1 MHETAKS
8 RSRCRKRGIT
18 MASTM
23 LDIDAELA
31 QHTPSVSASFRLTS
45 ERHVLDHI
53 VAGFGIEG
61 GECWQ
66 KGDPDDTAGQARR
79 AHGWSVSLPPQHTYS
94 VDTAITALL
103 QTLAP
108 QRDAIIQAITLLE
121 LDVHVCIEA
130 SVAPGHL
137 PVLHAAASTI
147 AAMAAY
153 GAACSVELRDL

>member
-1 MHETAKS
+1 
-8 RSRCRKRGIT
+8 

-23 LDIDAELA
+23 LDIDADLT
-31 QHTPSVSASFRLTS
+31 QQTPLVSASFRLTS

-61 GECWQ
+61 GHAWQ
-66 KGDPDDTAGQARR
+66 KGDVDEGADQARR
-79 AHGWSVSLPPQHTYS
+79 AHGWGVTLPAQRTYS
-94 VDTAITALL
+94 VDTAISALL

-121 LDVHVCIEA
+121 LDAHVNVEA
-130 SVAPGHL
+130 RVAPGHL
-137 PVLHAAASTI
+137 PVLHAAKATI

-153 GAACSVELRDL
+153 GAAVSVELRDL